1 MDTESSIT
9 SKAGVTRSANTRM
22 TGKWHLIVRTA
33 WLILV
38 VPILGLYICS
48 LVLYAQQLQQGCV
61 DLAMCRLGEVAF
73 ANLFQAFST
82 LGLPTGVYIALVMT
96 ANVLVAS
103 VWCGTGLIIF
113 WRRSDDW
120 LALLAAFALILFY
133 LTSSGSSLLFVTV
146 ALPDFTFFL
155 ELLTLLGELA
165 LNLLFVFFP
174 DGRLRPRWM
183 RLLLGILVLQTVL
196 SNTEAEASWPNWVL
210 LVVNLGIYGTI
221 VFSQIYRYRRI
232 STPIQRQ
239 QTKWVV
245 FGMSLFVAVLILL
258 LVIAALNPA
267 LSDTPFWNG
276 VWEVVFPSA
285 LLLIPLS
292 IGFSILRYR
301 LYDIDVLINRTL
313 VYSSLTAL
321 LALLYFG
328 LVIGLQALVHLAA
341 YQAGDPAIVV
351 ISTLV
356 IAALFQPLR
365 KRVQTIIDRR
375 FYRSKYDA
383 TRIVATFSATLS
395 TEVNLGQLSEHLLAV
410 VQETMQPASLS
421 LWLREDV
428 RKNNA
433 QGGET
438 E

>member
-9 SKAGVTRSANTRM
+9 SKAGVTRSANTRI